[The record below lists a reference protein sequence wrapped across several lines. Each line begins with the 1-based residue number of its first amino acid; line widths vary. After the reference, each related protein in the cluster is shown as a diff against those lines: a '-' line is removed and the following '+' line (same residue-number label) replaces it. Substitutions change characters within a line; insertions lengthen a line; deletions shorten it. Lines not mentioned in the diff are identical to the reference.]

1 MHWRKGIGIPAD
13 APAGLIV
20 RGSLPHKGVEIKGK
34 GKGQSHRASQSSNHS
49 NSNSNSNSQ
58 SQSHSHSDGD
68 GDGDR
73 DRDGGSGGGGNSCS
87 YILSNGNS
95 NSIGIGIGIG
105 IGMDNNTKAT
115 VIASAIAEPLR
126 ATRAAFDLPSPL
138 QRRPGGGSAR
148 RVAGMDAGQF
158 GVSPWM
164 DCRQT
169 PQPGRVPPGPTAR
182 EARKRGGLSLG
193 YFSLATQREVTR
205 PPKEDETALGCC
217 F

>member
-1 MHWRKGIGIPAD
+1 MRWRSRERSP
-13 APAGLIV
+13 
-20 RGSLPHKGVEIKGK
+20 SLCAR
-34 GKGQSHRASQSSNHS
+34 RA
-49 NSNSNSNSQ
+49 
-58 SQSHSHSDGD
+58 
-68 GDGDR
+68 
-73 DRDGGSGGGGNSCS
+73 
-87 YILSNGNS
+87 L
-95 NSIGIGIGIG
+95 
-105 IGMDNNTKAT
+105 
-115 VIASAIAEPLR
+115 PL
-126 ATRAAFDLPSPL
+126 TFPSPL

-205 PPKEDETALGCC
+205 PPKEDETLLARGIAECAKSKRHWIPA
-217 F
+217 